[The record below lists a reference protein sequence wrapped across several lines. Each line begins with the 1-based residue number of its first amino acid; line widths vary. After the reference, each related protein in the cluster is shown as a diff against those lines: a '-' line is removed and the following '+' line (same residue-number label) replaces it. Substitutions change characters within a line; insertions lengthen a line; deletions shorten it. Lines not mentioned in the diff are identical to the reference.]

1 MGGPGSGRFGYRGGR
16 QATDVALRIT
26 IGGLLHGSLPNS
38 GIGTLHL
45 PDDRI
50 LINFFGRKVVEA
62 TLTTT
67 RQGHGGLRRW
77 FACPDCGRRCAVVY
91 LRGGILACRQ
101 CHGLIYASQL
111 ESHGSRKLHKLLRRE
126 WALLQLSRISSSAQA
141 GAVSGKVISEKN

>member
-101 CHGLIYASQL
+101 
-111 ESHGSRKLHKLLRRE
+111 
-126 WALLQLSRISSSAQA
+126 
-141 GAVSGKVISEKN
+141 